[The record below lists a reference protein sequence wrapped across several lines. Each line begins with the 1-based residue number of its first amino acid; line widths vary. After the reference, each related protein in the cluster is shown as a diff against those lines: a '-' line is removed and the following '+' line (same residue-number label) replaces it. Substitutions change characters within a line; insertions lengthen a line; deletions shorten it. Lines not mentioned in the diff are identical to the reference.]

1 MKITREP
8 PQEPKQGAC
17 IHYPHELKDSLHE
30 VLKID
35 FKRGSQLAIIRG
47 VVDYCQSAPDIALKI
62 AQKVNTYMPK
72 TQSALVRSVKAIA
85 RDTKELTPAQLEEQ
99 NEIIKAQLK
108 VSNPALFKVMF
119 PEPKKDKK
127 QS

>member
-1 MKITREP
+1 MTMKITREL
-8 PQEPKQGAC
+8 PKEAKQSAC
-17 IHYPHELKDSLHE
+17 IHYPHELKTELHE

-47 VVDYCQSAPDIALKI
+47 VVDYCKTAPDVALKI

-72 TQSALVRSVKAIA
+72 TQSATVRSIKAIA
-85 RDTKELTPAQLEEQ
+85 RETKELSPKQLEEQ

-108 VSNPALFKVMF
+108 VSNPKLYAVMF
-119 PEPKKDKK
+119 PAPKD
-127 QS
+127 